1 MSELRRLRYF
11 LAVAAERNF
20 TRAAERVHIAQP
32 ALSRQIRQLEQ
43 ELGVELLSRTTH
55 SVELTEAGR
64 LLMDRG
70 AALCDEADRLWRD
83 VRGFSDG
90 ACGSLA
96 FGYSTSTSY
105 ETAPA
110 LLAALAA
117 EHPGITAATRMLST
131 AEILTGV
138 ADGTLDAGLLRC
150 PPPTPELVRTLLRL
164 EPQGVLMP
172 AGHPLAAAGRV
183 QTELLAD
190 ETVLIHPREAN
201 PGHYDAITGIFTR
214 AGVTPRLLLRT
225 ITFDAAHTLVTDGTA
240 ISVTGASSAS
250 GLPAGVV
257 WRPLDPVA
265 TVEIHLLTR
274 GRTGRPAVTRLLRTA
289 TGTARARN
297 WLSSPDTA

>member
-1 MSELRRLRYF
+1 MSDLRRLRYF

-70 AALCDEADRLWRD
+70 TVLCDEADRLWRD
-83 VRGFSDG
+83 VRGFSAG
-90 ACGSLA
+90 ASGSLE

-105 ETAPA
+105 DTAPA
-110 LLAALAA
+110 LLAALAEA
-117 EHPGITAATRMLST
+117 HPGITTTTRLLST
-131 AEILTGV
+131 AEILAGV

-150 PPPTPELVRTLLRL
+150 PPPTPELVRTLVRL

-172 AGHPLAAAGRV
+172 AGHPFAAASV
-183 QTELLAD
+183 VETELLAE
-190 ETVLIHPREAN
+190 ETVLVHPRDAN
-201 PGHYDAITGIFTR
+201 PGHYDAITSIFTR
-214 AGVTPRLLLRT
+214 AGITPRLLLRT
-225 ITFDAAHTLVTDGTA
+225 IAFDAAHTLVADGA
-240 ISVTGASSAS
+240 AVSVTGVSSVA
-250 GLPAGVV
+250 GLPAGLA
-257 WRPLDPVA
+257 WRPLAPVA
-265 TVEIHLLTR
+265 TIEIHLLSR
-274 GRTGRPAVTRLLRTA
+274 GLTGRPAVTRLLRTA
-289 TGTARARN
+289 AETARAKD